1 MPFQDFY
8 FFFQFVNF
16 IFKMF
21 FGRFTFVK
29 KGALVAKF
37 TSGKLAKIP
46 ADPGVPHEA
55 SLGLAGEAGAGVDDV
70 LLLAA
75 GAKFTVTKVV
85 KGGTKVCGSIMLTAA
100 NVVFNSDLC
109 SALSFFWMC
118 LPFFHCD

>member
-1 MPFQDFY
+1 MPFEDFY
-8 FFFQFVNF
+8 FFFQVFNF

-55 SLGLAGEAGAGVDDV
+55 SLGLAGEAGAGVDDM
-70 LLLAA
+70 LLLAGRDKLTVA
-75 GAKFTVTKVV
+75 IVMKFAHIFQGCHFYFFYFWNHSWSK
-85 KGGTKVCGSIMLTAA
+85 
-100 NVVFNSDLC
+100 
-109 SALSFFWMC
+109 SAQDKL
-118 LPFFHCD
+118 L